1 MLERG
6 KPECRGVPSDGRA
19 RAFADRALRPRFD
32 RGLPPTARQ
41 RRLLESAREIG
52 APSPGGAPARVLTL
66 D

>member
-32 RGLPPTARQ
+32 RGLPLTRAQ
-41 RRLLESAREIG
+41 RRLLEFAR
-52 APSPGGAPARVLTL
+52 PGGAN
-66 D
+66 